1 MKFFLLLTG
10 ACALTCSA
18 ALAQTSVPPGTVPGS
33 LPVVTPDMTN
43 AGSPRAP
50 KRAAKVPNLTRQD
63 QKKLRK
69 MGKMKPGADG
79 ASDVNLRY

>member
-1 MKFFLLLTG
+1 MKSFLLFAA
-10 ACALTCSA
+10 ACALTASG
-18 ALAQTSVPPGTVPGS
+18 ALAQTSVPAGTVPGS

-50 KRAAKVPNLTRQD
+50 KHAAKVPGLDRRD

-69 MGKMKPGADG
+69 MGHKAAKPA
-79 ASDVNLRY
+79 LP